1 MRTSRWTVEPIGY
14 VHNSLQ
20 HVPRSAVCDFGG
32 VDSEIEILEEFS
44 PALDGIEDF
53 SHIIVLYWMHRL
65 ESVSGPLKV
74 HPAGLKE
81 LPLVGLFATR
91 SPRRPNPIGLTTVR
105 LLSRHGNRLRV
116 AGLDALDGS
125 PVIDI
130 KSYFPNGPMN
140 PCLPDWAQRWYTRR
154 EGGENSA

>member
-1 MRTSRWTVEPIGY
+1 MRTPKGTVEPIGY

-20 HVPRSAVCDFGG
+20 HVPRSAVCDFEG
-32 VDSEIEILEEFS
+32 VDSEIEILEELS

-65 ESVSGPLKV
+65 ENVSGPLKV
-74 HPAGLKE
+74 HPAGLID

-105 LLSRHGNRLRV
+105 LLSRHENRLRV
-116 AGLDALDGS
+116 AGLDALDGT

-130 KSYFPNGPMN
+130 KPYFPNDPTN
-140 PCLPDWAQRWYTRR
+140 LRLPDWAQRWHTRR
-154 EGGENSA
+154 ESGEDST

>member
-1 MRTSRWTVEPIGY
+1 MSTSRWAVEPIGY
-14 VHNSLQ
+14 VRNSVQ
-20 HVPRSAVCDFGG
+20 QVPRSEVCDFEGT
-32 VDSEIEILEEFS
+32 DSEIEILEELG

-65 ESVSGPLKV
+65 QSLSGPLKV
-74 HPAGLKE
+74 HPAGLRE

-105 LLSRHGNRLRV
+105 LLSRQDNRLRV
-116 AGLDALDGS
+116 AHLDALDGS

-130 KSYFPNGPMN
+130 KPYFPSDPRD
-140 PCLPDWAQRWYTRR
+140 PRLPDWARRWYR
-154 EGGENSA
+154 

>member
-1 MRTSRWTVEPIGY
+1 MVQPVGR
-14 VHNSLQ
+14 VHNSVQ
-20 HVPRSAVCDFGG
+20 HVARGAVCDFKG

-65 ESVSGPLKV
+65 ADLSGPLKV
-74 HPAGLKE
+74 HPAGIQDS
-81 LPLVGLFATR
+81 PLVGLFATR
-91 SPRRPNPIGLTTVR
+91 SPRRPNPLGLSTVR
-105 LLSRHGNRLRV
+105 LLSRQDNRLQV

-130 KSYFPNGPMN
+130 KPYFPSDPTDLR
-140 PCLPDWAQRWYTRR
+140 LPAWAGRWYGPQGAGD
-154 EGGENSA
+154 GG

>member
-14 VHNSLQ
+14 VHNPLQ
-20 HVPRSAVCDFGG
+20 HVPRSAVCDFEG
-32 VDSEIEILEEFS
+32 VDSEIEILEELS

-74 HPAGLKE
+74 HPAGLQD

-105 LLSRHGNRLRV
+105 LLSRHENRLRV

-125 PVIDI
+125 PVVDI
-130 KSYFPNGPMN
+130 KPYFPNGPMN
-140 PCLPDWAQRWYTRR
+140 PRLPAWAQRWHTQR
-154 EGGENSA
+154 EGGEDSA